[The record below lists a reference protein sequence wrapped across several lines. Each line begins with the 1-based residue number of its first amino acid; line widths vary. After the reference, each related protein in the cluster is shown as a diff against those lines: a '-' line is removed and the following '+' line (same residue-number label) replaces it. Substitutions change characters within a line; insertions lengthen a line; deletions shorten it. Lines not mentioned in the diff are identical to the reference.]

1 MNRQECDIL
10 KILTEESYV
19 SQRVLAEISG
29 YSLGLVN
36 RSVKS
41 LQQQGLI
48 DEHMIITSAA
58 KDYLQKKTPQNA
70 VILAAG
76 FGMRMIPINR
86 EVPKGLLE
94 VKGEVLIE
102 RIIRQLHGVGIYD
115 IYIVVGFMKEQYE
128 YLMDKYQV
136 ELIVNPEYA
145 VKNNLYSM
153 KYAAG
158 YLSNSYIIPC
168 DIWCAKNPF
177 GKHELYSWYMVS
189 DSSSA
194 ESTVRVNRKLEL
206 VTLEDNQAYGN
217 EMIGICYLEGNQTEN
232 VKSSILK
239 MCKENRYSDAFWEVA
254 LFDQGHPRLQAKLMH
269 STDVMEINTY
279 EQLRDIDDRSKH
291 LASEAVMT
299 IANALKAA
307 PNDITEIEMLKKGMT
322 NRSFLFKCGSQ
333 RYIMRIPGEGT
344 ERLINRSNEAAVYQL
359 LNNKGICDKNIYI
372 NPLNGYKITEYME
385 NARVCDPL
393 NQEDV
398 AGCMKRLRSF
408 HRMNLQVE
416 HEFDLFKQI
425 DFYESLWGD
434 RSSLYQDYTITK
446 QRVFSLKYY
455 IEAHAEAKSLA
466 HIDAVPDNF
475 LFVKEIEDETIYLID
490 WEYAGM
496 QDPHVDIAMFG
507 IYALYDRQQMDRI
520 IQSYFE
526 GQCTREDR
534 IKIYCYV
541 AACGLLWSNWCEYKR
556 HLGVDFGEYS
566 LRQYRYAKD
575 YYRIVR
581 DELGEE
587 SRKWGIK

>member
-1 MNRQECDIL
+1 
-10 KILTEESYV
+10 
-19 SQRVLAEISG
+19 
-29 YSLGLVN
+29 
-36 RSVKS
+36 
-41 LQQQGLI
+41 
-48 DEHMIITSAA
+48 
-58 KDYLQKKTPQNA
+58 
-70 VILAAG
+70 
-76 FGMRMIPINR
+76 MRMIPINR

-206 VTLEDNQAYGN
+206 VTLEDNQTYGN

-344 ERLINRSNEAAVYQL
+344 ERLINRSNETAVYQL

-398 AGCMKRLRSF
+398 AGCMKRL
-408 HRMNLQVE
+408 
-416 HEFDLFKQI
+416 K
-425 DFYESLWGD
+425 
-434 RSSLYQDYTITK
+434 
-446 QRVFSLKYY
+446 
-455 IEAHAEAKSLA
+455 
-466 HIDAVPDNF
+466 
-475 LFVKEIEDETIYLID
+475 
-490 WEYAGM
+490 
-496 QDPHVDIAMFG
+496 
-507 IYALYDRQQMDRI
+507 
-520 IQSYFE
+520 
-526 GQCTREDR
+526 
-534 IKIYCYV
+534 
-541 AACGLLWSNWCEYKR
+541 
-556 HLGVDFGEYS
+556 
-566 LRQYRYAKD
+566 
-575 YYRIVR
+575 
-581 DELGEE
+581 
-587 SRKWGIK
+587 

>member
-1 MNRQECDIL
+1 MNRRECDIL
-10 KILTEESYV
+10 KILTQDSYI

-41 LQQQGLI
+41 LRQQGLI
-48 DEHMIITSAA
+48 DEHMKVTSAA
-58 KDYLQKKTPQNA
+58 KEYLRKKSPQNA

-94 VKGEVLIE
+94 VKGEILIE
-102 RIIRQLHGVGIYD
+102 RIIRQLQEVGIYD
-115 IYIVVGFMKEQYE
+115 IYIVVGFMKERYE

-136 ELIVNPEYA
+136 KLIVNQEYA
-145 VKNNLYSM
+145 VKNNLYSV
-153 KYAAG
+153 KCAAS

-177 GKHELYSWYMVS
+177 DKHELYSWYMVS
-189 DSSSA
+189 DSNSA

-206 VTLEDNQAYGN
+206 VTLDDNQEYGN
-217 EMIGICYLEGNQTEN
+217 VMIGICYLEGNQTEN
-232 VKSSILK
+232 VKNSILR
-239 MCKENRYSDAFWEVA
+239 MCKEGRCRDAFWEEA
-254 LFDQGHPRLQAKLMH
+254 LFEQSHPRLQAKLMH
-269 STDVMEINTY
+269 STDVIEINTY
-279 EQLRDIDDRSKH
+279 TQLRDIDDKSKH
-291 LASEAVMT
+291 LTSEAVMA
-299 IANALKAA
+299 IVDALQVP
-307 PNDITEIEMLKKGMT
+307 PNNINEIEMLKKGMT
-322 NRSFLFKCGSQ
+322 NRSFLFKCGGK

-344 ERLINRSNEAAVYQL
+344 ERLINRSNEAVVYQL
-359 LNNKGICDKNIYI
+359 LNDKEICDKNIYI
-372 NPLNGYKITEYME
+372 NPLNGYKITEYLE
-385 NARVCDPL
+385 NARVCDPF

-398 AGCMKRLRSF
+398 ARCMKKLRSF

-425 DFYESLWGD
+425 SFYESLWDD
-434 RSSLYQDYTITK
+434 RSSLYQDYPKTK
-446 QRVFSLKYY
+446 QGVFSLKYY
-455 IEAHAEAKSLA
+455 IETHAGAKSLT

-475 LFVKEIEDETIYLID
+475 LFVKEAENESVYLID
-490 WEYAGM
+490 WEYAGK

-507 IYALYDRQQMDRI
+507 IYALYDRQQMDWML
-520 IQSYFE
+520 QSYFE

-541 AACGLLWSNWCEYKR
+541 AVCGLLWSNWCEYKR
-556 HLGVDFGEYS
+556 QLGVDFGEYS

-587 SRKWGIK
+587 RRKWGIK

>member
-1 MNRQECDIL
+1 MNRKESDIL
-10 KILTEESYV
+10 KILAEKTYI
-19 SQRVLAEISG
+19 SQRVLAETSE

-48 DEHMIITSAA
+48 DEHMKVTSAA
-58 KDYLQKKTPQNA
+58 KEYLRKKSPQNA
-70 VILAAG
+70 IILAAG

-94 VKGEVLIE
+94 VKGEALIE
-102 RIIRQLHGVGIYD
+102 RIIHQLQEVGIYD

-153 KYAAG
+153 KYATD

-177 GKHELYSWYMVS
+177 DKHELYSWYMVS
-189 DSSSA
+189 DSSNA

-206 VTLEDNQAYGN
+206 VTLEDNQEYGN

-232 VKSSILK
+232 VKNSILR
-239 MCKENRYSDAFWEVA
+239 MCKESRYRDAFWEVA
-254 LFDQGHPRLQAKLMH
+254 LFEQRHPRLQAKLIH
-269 STDVMEINTY
+269 SADVMEINTY

-307 PNDITEIEMLKKGMT
+307 PSDITEIEMLKKGMT
-322 NRSFLFKCGSQ
+322 NRSFLFKCRGQ

-372 NPLNGYKITEYME
+372 NPLDGYKITEYLE
-385 NARVCDPL
+385 NARVCDPF
-393 NQEDV
+393 NQKDV
-398 AGCMKRLRSF
+398 ARCMKKLRSF
-408 HRMNLQVE
+408 HRMNFQVK
-416 HEFDLFKQI
+416 HHFDLFKQI

-434 RSSLYQDYTITK
+434 RSSLYQDYTKTK
-446 QRVFSLKYY
+446 QEILSLKYY
-455 IEAHAEAKSLA
+455 IEMHVNTKSLA

-475 LFVKEIEDETIYLID
+475 LFVKEAENETIYLID

-507 IYALYDRQQMDRI
+507 IYALYNRQQMDWLLHV
-520 IQSYFE
+520 YFE
-526 GQCTREDR
+526 DQCTREDR

-541 AACGLLWSNWCEYKR
+541 AVCGLLWSNWCEYKW

-581 DELGEE
+581 DELREE
-587 SRKWGIK
+587 SQKWGIK